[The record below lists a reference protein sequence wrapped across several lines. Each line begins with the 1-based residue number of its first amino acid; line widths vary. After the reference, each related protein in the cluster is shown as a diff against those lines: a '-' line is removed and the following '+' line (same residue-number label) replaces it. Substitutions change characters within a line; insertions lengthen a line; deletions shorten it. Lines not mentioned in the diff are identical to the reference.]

1 MYEDDSGSSMQELES
16 RPKRMLVAIAECSMS
31 DLSNF
36 ISFGLPVEPGSV
48 GGYIF
53 RVRIFP
59 ASHEAVDIVM
69 YFRWDIILAIPVQV
83 SPNCH

>member
-36 ISFGLPVEPGSV
+36 ISFGLPVEPEVLAVIYSV
-48 GGYIF
+48 SVSSQLRMKLSISSCISGG
-53 RVRIFP
+53 
-59 ASHEAVDIVM
+59 
-69 YFRWDIILAIPVQV
+69 IL
-83 SPNCH
+83 S